1 MVLFACACCRT
12 RSGKAPSKAVANDTV
27 VATSTTIGPA
37 PAAVVEPSG
46 EKTHNGDNDLQRID
60 TELATLVGSRTDTES
75 SNESIAADLARTI
88 QERLDK
94 LQPDQKAMVLEPQVT
109 QCSDVLLLIS
119 KEFSSRGFVT
129 RMAKISPLL
138 QSLDKFM
145 SGFNTIC
152 QAGPWMLQV
161 LWGSVQLV
169 YKVSW
174 TVIGTSAQEE

>member
-12 RSGKAPSKAVANDTV
+12 RPGKAPSKDGANDTV
-27 VATSTTIGPA
+27 VATSTTVAPR
-37 PAAVVEPSG
+37 PAAAVEPSC
-46 EKTHNGDNDLQRID
+46 EKRNRGDNVLQGID
-60 TELATLVGSRTDTES
+60 SELATLVGSRTDTES
-75 SNESIAADLARTI
+75 RNESIAVDLAKTI

-119 KEFSSRGFVT
+119 EEFSSRGFVT

-145 SGFNTIC
+145 NGFNTIC

-174 TVIGTSAQEE
+174 TVIGAGAQEE